1 MKQLESKKCK
11 FTKIIGTISQPF
23 LLLCRLREFFSPLVL
38 HPSGYSK
45 TYYKIVQNGFTP
57 QFCFWKNGRT
67 FLLFLLTCDA
77 PHMVPNMTFPL
88 CFAEGQE
95 VPLHR
100 RGDPIH
106 CCSSVAKP
114 CLTLC
119 VPMCYRLPGSSVH
132 GILQERILEWAAI
145 SSSRGIFPTQVS
157 CLPGRFFTTEP
168 PGKPLSTQS
177 YPLLLALF
185 QDLDGK
191 WQASLVLISG
201 PVLAAH
207 FSPLPTHS
215 KYKGPEVGSY
225 SASGQTQDVTYLVIC
240 ARTSTKL
247 SLHLM
252 PFLSSPWPSVAAPAF
267 HHQFFSWSLCMQ
279 LPPLRISFSNCQ
291 LFCFPGG
298 SDGKESACSAGHLA
312 LIPGSGKSPGEGN
325 GYPLQYSCL
334 ENSMGRGAWWTTV
347 HEVPKSWTWLST

>member
-1 MKQLESKKCK
+1 MGSQVPEFWAGRPDKQLTLLGLGFSGDLLSAQESNNTLFLYNLFAYFSISMKQLESKKCK

-38 HPSGYSK
+38 HPPGYSK
-45 TYYKIVQNGFTP
+45 TYYKFVQNGFTP

-77 PHMVPNMTFPL
+77 PYMVPNMTFPL

-119 VPMCYRLPGSSVH
+119 VPMCYRPPGSSVH
-132 GILQERILEWAAI
+132 GILQARILEWAAI

-185 QDLDGK
+185 QDLAGK
-191 WQASLVLISG
+191 WQASLVL
-201 PVLAAH
+201 
-207 FSPLPTHS
+207 TH
-215 KYKGPEVGSY
+215 
-225 SASGQTQDVTYLVIC
+225 
-240 ARTSTKL
+240 
-247 SLHLM
+247 
-252 PFLSSPWPSVAAPAF
+252 
-267 HHQFFSWSLCMQ
+267 
-279 LPPLRISFSNCQ
+279 
-291 LFCFPGG
+291 
-298 SDGKESACSAGHLA
+298 
-312 LIPGSGKSPGEGN
+312 
-325 GYPLQYSCL
+325 
-334 ENSMGRGAWWTTV
+334 
-347 HEVPKSWTWLST
+347 